1 MASVHSRFVRGGVGI
16 LLALALG
23 VIGCG
28 GPGPGP
34 SGGPGTGP
42 VATAIENDAD
52 KVVFWHAMG
61 DDLGRVLDDIVKRFN
76 EGRTGPKV
84 VTGYQGDYNLLKQ
97 KIHMSLKAGN
107 PPDLSQMYE
116 SWTAYYNLEK
126 GKEGIISLD
135 PFLAQS
141 PDIQLDDIY
150 PVFIQDNT
158 WDGKIWSFPCTKSL
172 PVLYYNKDMFKKAGL
187 DPEKPPT
194 TWDEF
199 AAAGRK
205 LTQDTD
211 GDGQKD
217 VHGMS
222 YVVDPWI
229 LECMVL
235 QQGAKLANSDS
246 DILPFI
252 RPEFVKALTFFDDAV
267 RGPDSYAVLQSGREF
282 QNDYVAQKAAMILTT
297 SVSKAFMVDRIKFD
311 WGMAALP
318 TWGQKASIMAG
329 TNIGIFRH
337 SSPEKQKVAWEFIKF
352 FGSTEISAYWAI
364 NTGYV
369 PVRRSSVASEPFKK
383 HLEKDPTAMAA
394 ISQIEYATFEP
405 RSPAWYEM
413 RDHLA
418 KAIEHTLR
426 GQMKVD
432 EALTWAT
439 DKMKATMAGQSTS
452 ASPATTAP

>member
-1 MASVHSRFVRGGVGI
+1 
-16 LLALALG
+16 
-23 VIGCG
+23 
-28 GPGPGP
+28 
-34 SGGPGTGP
+34 
-42 VATAIENDAD
+42 
-52 KVVFWHAMG
+52 MG

-76 EGRTGPKV
+76 EGRTGPRV
-84 VTGYQGDYNLLKQ
+84 ETGYQGDYNLLKQ

-107 PPDLSQMYE
+107 PPDLAQMYE

-126 GKEGIISLD
+126 GKEGVVSLD
-135 PFLAQS
+135 SFLAQS
-141 PDIQLDDIY
+141 PDMNLEDIY

-172 PVLYYNKDMFKKAGL
+172 PVLYYNKDMF
-187 DPEKPPT
+187 
-194 TWDEF
+194 
-199 AAAGRK
+199 
-205 LTQDTD
+205 
-211 GDGQKD
+211 QKD
-217 VHGMS
+217 IHGMS

-235 QQGAKLANSDS
+235 QQGAKLSNSDS
-246 DILPFI
+246 DVLPFT
-252 RPEFVKALTFFDDAV
+252 RPEFVKALTYFDDAV
-267 RGPDSYAVLQSGREF
+267 RGPDAYAVLQSGREF

-311 WGMAALP
+311 WGMAPLP

-329 TNIGIFRH
+329 TNVGIFRH

-352 FGSTEISAYWAI
+352 FSSPEINAYWAI
-364 NTGYV
+364 HTGYV
-369 PVRRSSVASEPFKK
+369 PVRRSAVESESFKK
-383 HLEKDPTAMAA
+383 YLEKDSTSMAA

-418 KAIEHTLR
+418 KAIENTLR

-439 DKMKATMAGQSTS
+439 EKMKATMAAQSQP
-452 ASPATTAP
+452 ASPASTTP